1 MPLFKHYRNEMSIPD
16 HNNCQPTKQRPTI
29 NDYNTILYKAK
40 VDDKIMFKNV
50 DSMAAIG
57 NDAAHNNPDLKKED
71 VESERLLRDL
81 NSFLQRFSV

>member
-1 MPLFKHYRNEMSIPD
+1 MR
-16 HNNCQPTKQRPTI
+16 
-29 NDYNTILYKAK
+29 ILTFYEIVK
-40 VDDKIMFKNV
+40 VYDKIMFKNV

-71 VESERLLRDL
+71 VERLLRDL